1 MEHKPGQEAAKVLTP
16 EKRGCPLLSGKLDGI
31 VQTYI
36 QSALKHGAALT
47 RSIATAK
54 DQW

>member
-1 MEHKPGQEAAKVLTP
+1 MLTA
-16 EKRGCPLLSGKLDGI
+16 EKRGCPLLSGKLDDI

-47 RSIATAK
+47 RSMTTAK